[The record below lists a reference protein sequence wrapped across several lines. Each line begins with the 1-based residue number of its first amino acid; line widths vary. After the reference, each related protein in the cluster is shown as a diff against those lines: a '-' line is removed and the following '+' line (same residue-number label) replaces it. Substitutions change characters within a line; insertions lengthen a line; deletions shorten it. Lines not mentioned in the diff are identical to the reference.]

1 MRLGQSL
8 SQQNVLP
15 LTETAIADQGLAY
28 LEYQEGLLFTFGTQ
42 VFNALTVISL
52 ASMMGPGIAYTG
64 DFLFVP
70 NVNQRPKRVS
80 NTEWGNLFN
89 TAAEVYRQACLKYEA
104 REQEVRANAEALC
117 ARRSRPEDYDRE

>member
-52 ASMMGPGIAYTG
+52 APIMGPGISWTG

-80 NTEWGNLFN
+80 IGEWGSLLN
-89 TAAEVYRQACLKYEA
+89 TAVHVYRQACLKYEA
-104 REQEVRANAEALC
+104 REKEVRANAEA
-117 ARRSRPEDYDRE
+117 ASTPRVRAEEYDRE